1 MTGLTASTLEEDP
14 MSARI
19 HTALLY
25 RLAVPAWLVATLVA
39 ATIAVALIAAL
50 GGGSPAPTRAASGP
64 PPIQPTSC
72 IDSSVVGHC

>member
-1 MTGLTASTLEEDP
+1 

-25 RLAVPAWLVATLVA
+25 RLAIPAWLVATLVA
-39 ATIAVALIAAL
+39 ATIAVALIAVI
-50 GGGSPAPTRAASGP
+50 GSGDAAPSRAASGP

-72 IDSSVVGHC
+72 VDSSVVGHC